1 MCLGGKIGMSS
12 VFVFSFWLDWPSQQ
26 VNPNSMPMKGFLKR
40 IFNRPASI
48 LDEAHNRKAG
58 NLV

>member
-1 MCLGGKIGMSS
+1 MSS

-48 LDEAHNRKAG
+48 LDEAHTRKAG